1 MNKLLLLPLII
12 MIQGCVTWQ
21 RTWNL
26 GVCEESATGAYGCL
40 VKVPKSAA
48 AVHLSAKIEPLNNAQ
63 VVPSTDL
70 KVKLRNN
77 ESHTIEIEGLDA
89 GAAYLKPGEDFVVLA
104 KRDAGGW
111 AICSFD
117 TSEGAIR
124 FGVEILGGKPAGTT
138 ICIRAHSSDAP

>member
-26 GVCEESATGAYGCL
+26 GVCEESATGSYGCI

-48 AVHLSAKIEPLNNAQ
+48 AAHLSAEIKPLKIT
-63 VVPSTDL
+63 VPSTDL

-77 ESHTIEIEGLDA
+77 ESHTIEIQGLDT
-89 GAAYLKPGEDFVVLA
+89 GAAYLKPDEDFVVLS

-124 FGVEILGGKPAGTT
+124 LGVEILGGKPAGTA
-138 ICIRAHSSDAP
+138 IRIVAHSSDAP